1 MGKRGDLMKCLI
13 IVPAYNEEKNIYN
26 VVTSIKNNNMH
37 ADIIVINDGSKD
49 NTYLEAQKAGAKVIN
64 LNENLGIG
72 GAVQTGYIYA
82 LKKDYDVAV
91 QIDGDGQHDPRELKK
106 LIEQMEENDFDMVI
120 GSRFVEKT
128 NYIPSIFRAVG
139 IKYFSKLVS
148 ILCKNNYYDTTSGYR
163 IINQKG
169 IRLFAKYYPKDYP
182 EVETIVYAYKNGFT
196 IKEIGV
202 NMRQRNKG
210 KSSITFNKSIYYMI
224 KVTIATLI
232 VAQKQVYLN
241 NNFEK
246 EMRS

>member
-1 MGKRGDLMKCLI
+1 MKCLI
-13 IVPAYNEEKNIYN
+13 IVPAYNEEKNIHN
-26 VVTSIKNNNMH
+26 VVTSIKNNNIH

-49 NTYLEAQKAGAKVIN
+49 NTYLEAKKAGAEVIN

-91 QIDGDGQHDPRELKK
+91 QIDGDGQHDPKELEK
-106 LIEQMEENDFDMVI
+106 LIEQMEENHFDMII

-128 NYIPSIFRAVG
+128 NYIPNIFRAVG

-182 EVETIVYAYKNGFT
+182 EVETIVYAYKNGLT

-224 KVTIATLI
+224 KVTIATLM

-246 EMRS
+246 EIES